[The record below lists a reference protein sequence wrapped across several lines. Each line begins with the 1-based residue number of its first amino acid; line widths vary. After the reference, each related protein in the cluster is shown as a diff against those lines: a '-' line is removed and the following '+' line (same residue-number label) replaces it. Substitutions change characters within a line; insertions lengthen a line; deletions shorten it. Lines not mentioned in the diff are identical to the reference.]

1 MRGVIASFLVLT
13 LLLSSSAMPLVAAMR
28 ADGTPVATS
37 PVPDLPVPM
46 DLSSTHP
53 DARAELLARYV
64 LAGGDTAMPALLAAL
79 QASGIT
85 VLRLDGGVAVPATS
99 GAGSSALAFFDWE
112 VISLLDLERN
122 GLSTTLPE
130 LGSALSLLHPDLAD
144 APVTDFL
151 LDGIRASAESDI
163 PELRFWARF
172 IVALGVHESSGYD
185 LLGAD
190 FDAAASL
197 LDAVQMSLLVNRLVA
212 DVLVEAPGAYPGLVG
227 NRLSFAQED
236 FSKAPCQLGNVEGRI
251 LSLTGIAGSV
261 GFQKLMKYLQ
271 KAGAFSADVAAKIGL
286 RASWVNSGSAFLQ
299 ILFAW
304 IAFSPQMSL
313 EPPGQPL
320 VRTKDRTPGE
330 QRVVRLRV
338 LYDAGNWQFTNCL
351 RPILQLAGLDL
362 NQAIGRNG
370 PVEGADV
377 AWSIP
382 KGSSANIND
391 PETRVTDAIIQYHGG
406 DTRHTIT
413 DKDGVVR
420 MTVEGVAQHETLPGS
435 SVPVPREVQVRA
447 AVALKSSNLFDDA
460 TSVISNMLCGG
471 PGAVIACAASEMLL
485 RSHLLFSANL
495 TFQVIDWALPGGFHV
510 THHTRVVS
518 STKGVGIDITWE
530 STLKPP
536 KGAPDLS
543 DMSGEGTYFGT
554 VAVFPAN
561 GPKCQESS
569 GEKMELGGTV
579 KATGTRSSGYIVYGL
594 EGTRT
599 LGTLEGVVF
608 GVPPDIAELGAE
620 QVDLDTGFTTAEHTT
635 VISVGDKCYGT
646 VTQIDTITITTIP
659 EDPAP

>member
-1 MRGVIASFLVLT
+1 MPMVV
-13 LLLSSSAMPLVAAMR
+13 AMQ

-37 PVPDLPVPM
+37 PVPDLPAPM
-46 DLSSTHP
+46 DLSSTSP

-85 VLRLDGGVAVPATS
+85 VLHLDGGVAVQAMPGT
-99 GAGSSALAFFDWE
+99 GSSGLAFFDWE
-112 VISLLDLERN
+112 VFSLLDLEQY
-122 GLSTTLPE
+122 GLATTLPD

-151 LDGIRASAESDI
+151 LEGIRASAESDA

-172 IVALGVHESSGYD
+172 IVALGVHGSSGYD
-185 LLGAD
+185 LLGTD
-190 FDAAASL
+190 IDAAVDA

-212 DVLVEAPGAYPGLVG
+212 DMMVEAPDAYPGQVG

-236 FSKAPCQLGNVEGRI
+236 VSQAPCQLGNVEGRI
-251 LSLTGIAGSV
+251 LSVTGIAGSI
-261 GFQKLMKYLQ
+261 GFSQLMDYLRQ
-271 KAGAFSADVAAKIGL
+271 AGAFSGDVAAKIGL
-286 RASWVNSGSAFLQ
+286 RASWVNSASAFLQ

-304 IAFSPQMSL
+304 IAFSPEMNL

-338 LYDAGNWQFTNCL
+338 LYDADNWQFTNCL

-362 NQAIGRNG
+362 NQVISQDG

-391 PETRVTDAIIQYHGG
+391 PETRVTDAIIQYHSG
-406 DTRHTIT
+406 DTGHTIT
-413 DKDGVVR
+413 DKDGVARV
-420 MTVEGVAQHETLPGS
+420 TVEGVQQHEALPDS
-435 SVPVPREVQVRA
+435 SVPVPKEVQVRA
-447 AVALKSSNLFDDA
+447 AVALKASNLFDDA

-471 PGAVIACAASEMLL
+471 PGAVVACAASEMLL
-485 RSHLLFSANL
+485 RSHLLFSASL
-495 TFQVIDWALPGGFHV
+495 TFQVIDWALPGGFHI

-530 STLKPP
+530 SILKPP

-561 GPKCQESS
+561 GPQCQESS
-569 GEKMELGGTV
+569 GEVMEIGGTV

-608 GVPPDIAELGAE
+608 GVPSDIAELGAE
-620 QVDLDTGFTTAEHTT
+620 QVDLETGFTTAEHTT

-646 VTQIDTITITTIP
+646 VTQTDTITITTIA
-659 EDPAP
+659 EDPAPRRG